1 MSELAWPLVGHEAAE
16 VSFLAA
22 LASEKL
28 HHAWL
33 IEGPS
38 GIGKS
43 ILARRLAA
51 ALLGAEQ
58 QAAGRADVLVSD
70 PVAAKL
76 QAGAHPD
83 FRYLTREP
91 DEKGKLPLFIRVDE
105 VRDSLVN
112 FLALR
117 PALGG
122 RRVCIVD
129 ALDDLNLNG
138 ANALLKTLEEP
149 PANCVLLLLYHGDRP
164 LLPTIRSRCRR
175 LRLSPLSGAD
185 LKTAIS
191 LSGKEV
197 QSVALELAHGRPG
210 EALRLSEPD
219 AIKAASLTQR
229 ALKGLSRRESAAA
242 GELLLSIG
250 TSTAAFDGF
259 RAALLDWAARTA
271 EQSPEGGEAWLWIVR
286 ELERARVDS
295 MDATQTVAGLISGL
309 QERLQSA

>member
-1 MSELAWPLVGHEAAE
+1 MSEIAWPLVGHEEAE
-16 VSFLAA
+16 ASFLAA
-22 LASEKL
+22 LANGML

-43 ILARRLAA
+43 ILAQRLAA
-51 ALLGAEQ
+51 VLLGAAQ
-58 QAAGRADVLVSD
+58 RDASKADVLASD

-76 QAGAHPD
+76 LAGAHPD
-83 FRYLTREP
+83 FRYLAREP
-91 DEKGKLPLFIRVDE
+91 DEKGKLPLFIKVDE
-105 VRDSLVN
+105 VRERLVN
-112 FLALR
+112 FLVLR

-122 RRVCIVD
+122 RRVCILD
-129 ALDDLNLNG
+129 ALDDLNPNG

-175 LRLSPLSGAD
+175 LRLSPLSEAE

-191 LSGKEV
+191 LSGGEV
-197 QSVALELAHGRPG
+197 QPAAMELSRGRPG
-210 EALRLSEPD
+210 EALRLSHPD
-219 AIKAASLTQR
+219 AIKAATLTQR
-229 ALKGLSRRESAAA
+229 ALKGLARRESGGAT
-242 GELLLSIG
+242 ELLLSIG
-250 TSTAAFDGF
+250 SSTPAFDGF
-259 RAALLDWAARTA
+259 RAALLDWAAQTA
-271 EQSPEGGEAWLWIVR
+271 EHAPDGGEAWLWIVR
-286 ELERARVDS
+286 ELERAKVDS